1 MIFVIA
7 PLVQERQTTR
17 QWLIRAAIYAAA
29 LVATVILFNTL
40 LAAAAQR
47 VQLALAAG
55 PLFRAGALALVG
67 ALALLYSANE
77 IGLVSLPLPALAIQ
91 VPRQWATYGL
101 YRGAAIYGAALG
113 GAGFITYLPF
123 ASYHAMLLWNLALG
137 LPWYG
142 ALLGFLYGLAR
153 VTPVFSA
160 AVRQQPIQALVRWK
174 ERLYAKISV
183 WHLFNALTLSFF
195 GAFVLVM
202 ALR

>member
-7 PLVQERQTTR
+7 PLVQERQTAR
-17 QWLIRAAIYAAA
+17 QWLIRAVIYAVA
-29 LVATVILFNTL
+29 LVTTVILFNTL
-40 LAAAAQR
+40 LALAAQR
-47 VQLALAAG
+47 VQMTL
-55 PLFRAGALALVG
+55 GAPPSGWSGAFVLVG

-77 IGLVSLPLPALAIQ
+77 IGLLSLPLPALAIQ

-123 ASYHAMLLWNLALG
+123 ASYHAMLLWNLARG

-142 ALLGFLYGLAR
+142 ALLGLLYGLAR
-153 VTPVFSA
+153 VTPVFNGA
-160 AVRQQPIQALVRWK
+160 LRQQPIQALVRWK
-174 ERLYAKISV
+174 EWLYAKLSV
-183 WHLFNALTLSFF
+183 WHLLNALTLSFF
-195 GAFVLVM
+195 GAFVVVM